1 MKHLYFRFFSV
12 TILLLL
18 ATSFTFVGHS
28 QCADG
33 QPSGQTAYDTTIVT
47 GSGIVSTEV
56 KFPKFD
62 PASGMVTC
70 VRLCVT
76 IRGIIDTVSLENFTN
91 APQTGS
97 YSYNRRD
104 TIKGP
109 GIPTQLSSTSN
120 LNFGPF
126 PLSATNGIMGSGPD
140 LYTQGSDTVLTRV
153 LCANISDSTTIA
165 QFYGTN
171 DSVTYTYAID
181 ANAVGV
187 VTGGSSLAFV
197 LSSAIVNF
205 RFEYCTCP
213 PVILPLNIRQFNVTK
228 LTSSKAE
235 LKWSA
240 SDDPYGNYYYEAQVS
255 KDGYNFTTI
264 AVVAKNS
271 SNSDPYRVEYLA
283 SHGNGGTYYFRIK
296 QVYPN
301 GSSKYSSIRQLD
313 LENSDFPKFT
323 LYPNPTNG
331 IVGIKFDNIYTGRLN
346 IQIFNAQG
354 QMMVKK
360 DFDAV
365 ASSYL
370 QVASLETGVYWLRV
384 SDLKSQKTSANQLL
398 IK

>member
-12 TILLLL
+12 TILVLL
-18 ATSFTFVGHS
+18 ATSFTYVGHS

-33 QPSGQTAYDTTIVT
+33 QPSGQTAYDTTFVF
-47 GSGIVSTEV
+47 GSGIVATEV

-62 PASGMVTC
+62 PSTGMVTC

-91 APQTGS
+91 AAQVGS
-97 YSYNRRD
+97 YSYNRKD
-104 TIKGP
+104 TVKGP
-109 GIPTQLSSTSN
+109 GIPTQLTSSAS

-140 LYTQGSDTVLTRV
+140 LYTHGSDTVLTRV
-153 LCANISDSTTIA
+153 LCANISDSSTLA

-171 DSVTYTYAID
+171 DSVAYTYAID
-181 ANAVGV
+181 ANAIGV

-213 PVILPLNIRQFNVTK
+213 PIILPLNIRQFTATK

-235 LKWSA
+235 LKWTA
-240 SDDPYGNYYYEAQVS
+240 VDDPFGNYYYEAQVS
-255 KDGYNFTTI
+255 RDGFNFTP
-264 AVVAKNS
+264 VASVQKNNS
-271 SNSDPYRVEYLA
+271 SSEPYRVEYVA
-283 SHGNGGTYYFRIK
+283 SHPNENTYYFRIK
-296 QVYPN
+296 QVYAN
-301 GSSKYSSIRQLD
+301 GNYKYSSIRQVD

-360 DFDAV
+360 DIEAV
-365 ASSYL
+365 ASSTL
-370 QVASLETGVYWLRV
+370 QLATLETGVYWLRV
-384 SDLKSQKTSANQLL
+384 TDLKSQKNSVSQLL